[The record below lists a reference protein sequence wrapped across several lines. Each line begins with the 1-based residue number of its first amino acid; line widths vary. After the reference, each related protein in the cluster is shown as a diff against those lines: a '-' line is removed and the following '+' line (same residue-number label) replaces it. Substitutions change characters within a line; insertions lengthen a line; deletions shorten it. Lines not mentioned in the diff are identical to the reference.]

1 MEASIVLNQKVR
13 KILVIVMLVAIIV
26 SLILTGIAPILS
38 M

>member
-1 MEASIVLNQKVR
+1 M
-13 KILVIVMLVAIIV
+13 LVIVMLVAIIV

>member
-1 MEASIVLNQKVR
+1 MLNQKVR

-26 SLILTGIAPILS
+26 SLILTGIASILS

>member
-1 MEASIVLNQKVR
+1 MLNQKVR